1 MGSLLQG
8 VDDFLR
14 GRGVFASEV
23 KAAGRLAWLLAAV
36 LVGGLMYGV
45 VMGTYSGL
53 SPGRYQQLL
62 YSGLKV
68 PLLLLATFA
77 ICLPTFL
84 VLNTLAGLR
93 DDFAHALR
101 AVVAAQSGIAIC
113 LPSLAPFTVLF
124 YLSCADY
131 RGALLFNGL
140 MFGLAWAAGQVVM
153 RRYYAVLIRRDP
165 AHRTMLNAWLVVY
178 VFVGIQMA
186 WVLRPFVGDP
196 GSPVAFLREG
206 AWGNAYV
213 VVGGIVWSVV
223 RSIVGG

>member
-1 MGSLLQG
+1 MRSLLRG

-14 GRGVFASEV
+14 GRGVFASEAR
-23 KAAGRLAWLLAAV
+23 AAGRLAWLLAAV
-36 LVGGLMYGV
+36 LIAGAVYGV
-45 VMGTYSGL
+45 AMGTFSGL
-53 SPGRYQQLL
+53 SPGRYQQLV

-77 ICLPTFL
+77 ICLPTFA

-93 DDFAHALR
+93 DDFADALR
-101 AVVAAQSGIAIC
+101 AVVAAQSAVAIA
-113 LPSLAPFTVLF
+113 LTSLAPFTLLF

-131 RGALLFNGL
+131 QAALLFNGL
-140 MFGLAWAAGQVVM
+140 MFGLAWVAGQVVA
-153 RRYYAVLIRRDP
+153 RRYYAALTRRDP
-165 AHRTMLNAWLVVY
+165 AHRAMLTAWLVLY

-186 WVLRPFVGDP
+186 WVLRPFVGNP
-196 GSPVAFLREG
+196 GSPVAFFREG

-223 RSIVGG
+223 RGIVGG